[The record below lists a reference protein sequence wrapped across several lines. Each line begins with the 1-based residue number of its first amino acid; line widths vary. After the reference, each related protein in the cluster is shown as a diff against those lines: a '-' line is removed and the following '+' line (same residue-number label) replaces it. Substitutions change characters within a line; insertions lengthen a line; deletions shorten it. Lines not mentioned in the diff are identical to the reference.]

1 VVELKLKPTI
11 NPNIFFYFILL
22 LFIIIIIIIIL
33 YIIYIIIIFNQT
45 NAFTRTKMG
54 VDKYVLDCKGVSD
67 CMIKISFWL

>member
-22 LFIIIIIIIIL
+22 FIIIIIL
-33 YIIYIIIIFNQT
+33 YIIYIIIIIFNQI
-45 NAFTRTKMG
+45 NAFTRTKLS
-54 VDKYVLDCKGVSD
+54 VEKCVLDCKGVSD